1 MSFKDTTGRAFFL
14 IKNHCFWRLFYV
26 GKNYNFVEYFNR
38 KTKRKMKQIPKIML
52 FCFILILSSCEK
64 EDLTQASD
72 NKNQS
77 LSISNAK
84 KWFEEFKATEN
95 IDPMFIDLV
104 YNWNGAYVSTLTDG
118 SKAITVPVIDQDRY
132 IDYSSKKLLYLYPL
146 NNEKEFTTTLF
157 QLITNLKSNQK
168 KQNNQDEFNLDT
180 FDGYIINWDLTKGFV
195 KGSKFNNSLAVTD
208 IDVEVVSIDEIRED
222 VKLTGRQVT
231 EPIELKEV
239 IVKSGGGTSSI
250 IIKESKQNRDDG
262 GSSGSG
268 YINAPRAG
276 GGGGGSASEE
286 EEEKDPCEKLKIL
299 KEDSKH
305 KNALAELK
313 NNFKLQYET
322 GYYISKSK
330 GYVAGIPDSNLTL
343 TGTRYTDSYGVM
355 HVHEDSYTHQVNNG
369 GIRPEIV
376 TPIHMFS
383 PKDVNTFC
391 SLLITANKYKTSS
404 LDEVFNEMVSSSGT
418 YQLRFDGDII
428 NVKNF
433 NYDDLEQK
441 YIAHMKDYLESGF
454 LSFMKEYIGIN
465 GITLYKINEDGTSE
479 GKTLS
484 VNNQLITN
492 PC

>member
-1 MSFKDTTGRAFFL
+1 MKQ
-14 IKNHCFWRLFYV
+14 
-26 GKNYNFVEYFNR
+26 
-38 KTKRKMKQIPKIML
+38 KMKQIPKIML

-276 GGGGGSASEE
+276 GGGGGSASED
-286 EEEKDPCEKLKIL
+286 EEEKDPCEKIKESLNNAVFKTKIDALKTQTGL
-299 KEDSKH
+299 NKENGFAQD
-305 KNALAELK
+305 KNGVFTALTANGSDAVDIPRDVNRIGYMHTHLNTYDKPNADGELVPVSPIK
-313 NNFKLQYET
+313 MFSPEDVRQFLIIVVNAQYNNIP
-322 GYYISKSK
+322 IS
-330 GYVAGIPDSNLTL
+330 DT
-343 TGTRYTDSYGVM
+343 YGVM
-355 HVHEDSYTHQVNNG
+355 
-369 GIRPEIV
+369 
-376 TPIHMFS
+376 
-383 PKDVNTFC
+383 
-391 SLLITANKYKTSS
+391 
-404 LDEVFNEMVSSSGT
+404 VSSTGT
-418 YQLRFDGDII
+418 YQLKFTGIVADI
-428 NVKNF
+428 NVKNSSI
-433 NYDDLEQK
+433 NWDNLEKIYKK
-441 YIAHMKDYLESGF
+441 YLSGNKEAGF
-454 LSFMKEYIGIN
+454 LKFLNDMIGID
-465 GITLYKINEDGTSE
+465 GIELYKIEAAGSSR
-479 GKTLS
+479 KTLDS
-484 VNNQLITN
+484 TGKITTIN
-492 PC
+492 CN